1 MKKTVSS
8 IICALLSIVLVVC
21 LASCGNTV
29 DAEGLWENA
38 TYRKDTELGKGAT
51 TVQVQVKAGEESI
64 TFTIKTDKKTLGDA
78 LLELGLVTG
87 DQSQYGL
94 YIKTVNG
101 IRADYDLDKSYWG
114 FYKNGEY
121 MLTGIDGAEIA
132 DGEHYE
138 LVYTK

>member
-8 IICALLSIVLVVC
+8 IICTVLSIVLVVC

-51 TVQVQVKAGEESI
+51 TVQLEVKAGEESI
-64 TFTIKTDKKTLGDA
+64 IFTIKTDKKTLGDA
-78 LLELGLVTG
+78 LLEHELITG

-94 YIKTVNG
+94 YIKSVNG

-121 MLTGIDGAEIA
+121 MLTGVDGTEIA

-138 LVYTK
+138 LVYEK

>member
-8 IICALLSIVLVVC
+8 IICTVLSIVLVVC

-51 TVQVQVKAGEESI
+51 TVQLEVKAGEESI

-78 LLELGLVTG
+78 LLEHELITG

-94 YIKTVNG
+94 YIKSVNG

-114 FYKNGEY
+114 FCKNGEY
-121 MLTGIDGAEIA
+121 MLTGVDGTEIA

-138 LVYTK
+138 LVYEK

>member
-8 IICALLSIVLVVC
+8 IICTVLSIVLVVC

-29 DAEGLWENA
+29 DADGLWENA

-51 TVQVQVKAGEESI
+51 TVQLEVKAGEESI

-78 LLELGLVTG
+78 LFEHELITG

-94 YIKTVNG
+94 YIKSVNG

-121 MLTGIDGAEIA
+121 MLTGVDGTEIA

-138 LVYTK
+138 LVYEK

>member
-8 IICALLSIVLVVC
+8 IICALLSIVIIVC

-51 TVQVQVKAGEESI
+51 TVQVEVKAGEESI
-64 TFTIKTDKKTLGDA
+64 TFTIKTDKKILGDA
-78 LLELGLVTG
+78 LLEHELITG

-101 IRADYDLDKSYWG
+101 ILADYDVNKSYWG
-114 FYKNGEY
+114 FYKNGEF
-121 MLTGIDGAEIA
+121 MLTGVDGTEIT

-138 LVYTK
+138 LVYEK

>member
-8 IICALLSIVLVVC
+8 IICAVLSIVIVVC

-64 TFTIKTDKKTLGDA
+64 TFTIKTDKKILGDA
-78 LLELGLVTG
+78 LLEHELITG
-87 DQSQYGL
+87 DESQYGL
-94 YIKTVNG
+94 YIKSVNG

-121 MLTGIDGAEIA
+121 MLTGVDGTEIA

-138 LVYTK
+138 LVYEK

>member
-8 IICALLSIVLVVC
+8 IICAVLSIVLVVC

-64 TFTIKTDKKTLGDA
+64 TFTIKTDKKMLGDA
-78 LLELGLVTG
+78 LLEHELITG
-87 DQSQYGL
+87 DESQYGL
-94 YIKTVNG
+94 YIKSVNG

-121 MLTGIDGAEIA
+121 MLTGVDGTEIA

-138 LVYTK
+138 LVYEK